1 MTPRRAGILAA
12 NAALISFLL
21 IAFVCWFPLSLGP
34 RVVLEPY
41 LLTQGFSHYT
51 DIVDQHEPALT
62 EVVVLLI
69 RAGLSP
75 IAAAKAAF
83 LAIQG
88 AVLVALLLVG
98 RRFGEWV
105 GVLAVLVY
113 GASAPG
119 IVQGKLWYDM
129 AMGPL
134 LVAAAAFLIGPS
146 PPRPRR
152 SVLAGLA
159 LGLAF
164 LVKQH
169 AVVTIGLVLVWLIL
183 EWGVREGLP
192 AAIRLLAAASAPPL
206 AHLLWRLSTGSLR
219 DYLHWCWF
227 INDRYL
233 NLAVLW
239 PTRAQL
245 VDLIPLV
252 LLICLSLALWRDRAY
267 RLMLLM
273 AAGAAALAFPR
284 YAHFHLA
291 AALPLLS
298 ILAAMTVRESLRG
311 NGIVAGLLEKM
322 TIPRP
327 AGTFIVIGL
336 TFAIAHPW
344 LKAGQAVRIEEYDS
358 LQPLGQILEHRL
370 PEGSSMT
377 IFPEDEAVSNLY
389 IQAGRYPPGHWM
401 LTYPWYIE
409 KKIIDRLIA
418 DLSRVELVVLF
429 PGRELQGR
437 LPEDYMRP
445 YYEAILEQFPVLE
458 ETSWEQGRVMLRTR
472 RP

>member
-12 NAALISFLL
+12 TAVLIASLL

-62 EVVVLLI
+62 AVVVLLI

-75 IAAAKAAF
+75 ITAATAVF

-88 AVLVALLLVG
+88 VIVVSLLLVG

-105 GVLAVLVY
+105 GVLAVLLY
-113 GASAPG
+113 AASAPG

-134 LVAAAAFLIGPS
+134 LVAAAALLMGPS
-146 PPRPRR
+146 PPSRRR
-152 SVLAGLA
+152 SVLSGLA

-169 AVVTIGLVLVWLIL
+169 AVIAIGLVLVWLVL
-183 EWGVREGLP
+183 EWGVRHGLP
-192 AAIRLLAAASAPPL
+192 AAIRLLAAASALPA

-245 VDLIPLV
+245 VELIPLA
-252 LLICLSLALWRDRAY
+252 LLLSLSLTLWRNRSY

-298 ILAAMTVRESLRG
+298 LLAAMTVRESLRRH
-311 NGIVAGLLEKM
+311 GIVAGFLDRI

-327 AGTFIVIGL
+327 AVSLIVIGL
-336 TFAIAHPW
+336 AFASAHPW
-344 LKAGQAVRIEEYDS
+344 LKAGQAVRVEEYDP
-358 LQPLGQILEHRL
+358 LEPLGQILEQRL
-370 PEGSSMT
+370 PEGRSMV

-409 KKIIDRLIA
+409 PAIIERLIA
-418 DLSRVELVVLF
+418 DLSRADLVVFF

-445 YYEAILEQFPVLE
+445 YYEAILEQFPVVE
-458 ETSWEQGRVMLRTR
+458 ESTWEQGRVMLRTR
-472 RP
+472 RL